1 MSPKALKVYPNY
13 FVVLDILKKKT
24 AITDTE
30 LFEALKKEGADVSIN
45 ELNKLLMKLEIS
57 GKIQVTSSSRRK
69 KRIELIE

>member
-1 MSPKALKVYPNY
+1 MSPKPLKVYPNY
-13 FVVLDILKKKT
+13 FVLLDILKKKT
-24 AITDTE
+24 AITYTE
-30 LFEALKKEGADVSIN
+30 LFEALKEEGVDVSIK

>member
-1 MSPKALKVYPNY
+1 MSPKALKAYPNY
-13 FVVLDILKKKT
+13 FVLLEILKKKT

-30 LFEALKKEGADVSIN
+30 LFEALKAEGVDVSIN